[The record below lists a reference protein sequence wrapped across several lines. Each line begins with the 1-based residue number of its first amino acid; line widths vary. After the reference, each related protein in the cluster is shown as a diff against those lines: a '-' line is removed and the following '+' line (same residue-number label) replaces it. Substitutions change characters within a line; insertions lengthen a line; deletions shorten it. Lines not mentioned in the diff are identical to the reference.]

1 MTLPVASRSFGVK
14 GFVAKDMPTLQG
26 VLDRLDERSEL
37 PTAARQDLRSAVRK
51 VADVLGLPPGDVP
64 ANPGFLRQ
72 RLAKVGP
79 AAHGISKP
87 RWANIRSLLLR
98 ALRLAGVTVLP
109 NRYMAPLAPA
119 WKELDDKLKHQR
131 SIRLGLSRFMH
142 FASAQDVMPEQVDDG
157 FGADYR
163 RALDEEG
170 VVADWPTLWRNT
182 LGFWNRAV
190 REIDGWP
197 QRPLTVPERAG
208 RYWLRWD
215 ELPDA
220 LRRDAEAWLAR
231 EAGDVFLAATDRK
244 PLRPATLES
253 HRKMIRSYVSALC
266 ESGYDLARLR
276 SLKDLVEIEAVKTAM
291 RFYYRRAGEQKTGR
305 MLNEVRLMLAIAR
318 HWAGAPA
325 ERLAELQAIV
335 KACDPGFSGMTPKN
349 QELLGQFDSEAAK
362 RRLVDLPHRL
372 IRKIQP
378 GRELS
383 RDEALRV
390 QQALLV
396 QLLLVAPM
404 RLRNLVGLEIERHFA
419 APSGANGERLLNLPP
434 AEVKNGEGVPY
445 LLSAY
450 TCDLL
455 RLYLDRARPVLVSG
469 PSIYLFPSRDGR
481 THKADVTVR
490 HLLTSLTF
498 RELGVRICPHQFR
511 HLAGKFVLDVRPDA
525 HELVRALL
533 GHKRIETT
541 LRYYA
546 RMNQER
552 AARQYDRMVADLRS
566 HDRLGI

>member
-1 MTLPVASRSFGVK
+1 MDNPVASRSFGVK
-14 GFVAKDMPTLQG
+14 GFVAKDVPTLQG

-37 PTAARQDLRSAVRK
+37 PTSTRQDLRSAVRK

-79 AAHGISKP
+79 AAHGISKA

-109 NRYMAPLAPA
+109 NRYMAPLVPA
-119 WKELDDKLKHQR
+119 WKELDDKLKSHR

-157 FGADYR
+157 FVADYR

-170 VVADWPTLWRNT
+170 VVDDWATLWRNT

-197 QRPLTVPERAG
+197 QRLLTVPQRAG
-208 RYWLRWD
+208 RYWLRWE
-215 ELPDA
+215 ELPHA
-220 LRRDAEAWLAR
+220 LRLDAEAWLAR
-231 EAGDVFLAATDRK
+231 EAGDLFLAATDRK

-253 HRKMIRSYVSALC
+253 HRKIIRSYVSALS
-266 ESGYDLARLR
+266 EAGYDLARLR

-291 RFYYRRAGEQKTGR
+291 RFYHRRAGNRTTGR
-305 MLNEVRLMLAIAR
+305 MLNEARLMLAIAK
-318 HWAGAPA
+318 HWARVPQGQL
-325 ERLAELQAIV
+325 EELQEIA
-335 KACDPGFSGMTPKN
+335 KACDPGISGMTPRN
-349 QELLGQFDSEAAK
+349 QELLRCFDSEAAK

-372 IRKIQP
+372 IEHIPP
-378 GRELS
+378 GRKLGY
-383 RDEALRV
+383 DEAFRV
-390 QQALLV
+390 KQALVV

-404 RLRNLVGLEIERHFA
+404 RLANLISLELERHFA
-419 APSGANGERLLNLPP
+419 APSGPGGERLVILSPS
-434 AEVKNGEGVPY
+434 ETKNSEGVSY
-445 LLSAY
+445 LLSSYSTA
-450 TCDLL
+450 LL
-455 RLYLDRARPVLVSG
+455 QLYLERARPVLVSG
-469 PSIYLFPSRDGR
+469 PSIYLFPGKDCQ
-481 THKADVTVR
+481 THTAHVSMR
-490 HLLTSLTF
+490 HLVTSVTF
-498 RELGVRICPHQFR
+498 REVGVRIHPHAFR

-533 GHKRIETT
+533 GHKRLETT
-541 LRYYA
+541 LRYYT

-552 AARQYDRMVADLRS
+552 AARQYDQLIGDLRGS
-566 HDRLGI
+566 KRLEG